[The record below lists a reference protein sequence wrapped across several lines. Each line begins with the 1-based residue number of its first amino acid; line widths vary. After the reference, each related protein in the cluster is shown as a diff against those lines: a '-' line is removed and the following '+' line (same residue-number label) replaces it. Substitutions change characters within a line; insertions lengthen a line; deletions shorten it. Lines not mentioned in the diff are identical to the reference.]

1 MAYFLKTVDA
11 GMVREVERWKKAPKE
26 KRREAKRAAKANQ
39 TPPEM
44 ANVNRT
50 NSLNNIRWQ
59 VNGNFVPGD
68 YWTALTYAAD
78 GPRPTLDQAFLDY
91 QGFMRKLRKLY
102 ARHGITLKYISVT
115 EQRKNHKPHHHILL
129 PQGVPLGEIQAIWP
143 HGHINVKPLD
153 STGQYKKVAE
163 YIFKHTDCPERRG
176 NRWNASKNIVRPTPE
191 ERKIKAK
198 HWREQPTAP
207 KGWMID
213 KETPVERGVNPITGA
228 EYLRYTL
235 IRLPVD
241 KSRQKRSRA
250 YAGATT
256 MRN

>member
-11 GMVREVERWKKAPKE
+11 GITREVERWKKAPPE
-26 KRREAKRAAKANQ
+26 KRREARRAAKENP

-50 NSLNNIRWQ
+50 NAFNRLRWY

-68 YWTALTYAAD
+68 YWLTLTYLA
-78 GPRPTLDQAFLDY
+78 GTWPTLDQAISDY
-91 QGFMRKLRKLY
+91 RNFMRRLNRLY
-102 ARHGITLKYISVT
+102 DRHGIVLKYISVT
-115 EQRKNHKPHHHILL
+115 EQRPGRKPHHHILL

-153 STGQYKKVAE
+153 GTGQYAAVAA
-163 YIFKHTDCPERRG
+163 YIFKHTDCLERRG
-176 NRWNASKNIVRPTPE
+176 KRWNNSQNLERPAPK
-191 ERKIKAK
+191 ERAVSARR
-198 HWREQPTAP
+198 WREEPTAP

-213 KETPVERGVNPITGA
+213 KATPIERGVNPITGA

-235 IRLPVD
+235 LRLPVD
-241 KSRQKRSRA
+241 KSRHSGSRVR
-250 YAGATT
+250 AGATT
-256 MRN
+256 MRI